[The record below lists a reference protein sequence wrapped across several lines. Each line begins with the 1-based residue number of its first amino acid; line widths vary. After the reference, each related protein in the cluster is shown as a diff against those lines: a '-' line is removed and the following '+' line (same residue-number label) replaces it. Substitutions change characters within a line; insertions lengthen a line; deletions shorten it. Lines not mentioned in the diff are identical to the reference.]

1 MFDSSEYL
9 FCGESAETK
18 THSNEPYFKIEK
30 RQITLLR
37 RTNKLVSN
45 AKGRAL
51 KTYVQ
56 VTLYR
61 PSSLYL
67 CL

>member
-18 THSNEPYFKIEK
+18 THSNETYFKIEK

-37 RTNKLVSN
+37 RANILNPLKLI
-45 AKGRAL
+45 
-51 KTYVQ
+51 
-56 VTLYR
+56 
-61 PSSLYL
+61 
-67 CL
+67 